1 MHTAKR
7 KPCFRSP
14 AGVSSDSVISSFCKR
29 PALRRKLNTE
39 EVFLLSGR
47 LALLHTQSREDSH
60 SFKNALCCMQNE
72 HSLSTCLLEAQFVNG
87 NYQITAFFEML
98 ISIPSLNSSVHI
110 TLAAL
115 VLRWHSVHFCH
126 RHRMP
131 GWSSLEEDI
140 FSSQFQGLGVH
151 HVDDGMVARMA
162 PSMAV
167 EDCTLTWSHL
177 DKSEI
182 RELRQHQKWVK
193 HSRATPRKTSAL
205 ISVTGYHKPSK

>member
-1 MHTAKR
+1 
-7 KPCFRSP
+7 
-14 AGVSSDSVISSFCKR
+14 
-29 PALRRKLNTE
+29 
-39 EVFLLSGR
+39 
-47 LALLHTQSREDSH
+47 
-60 SFKNALCCMQNE
+60 MQNE
-72 HSLSTCLLEAQFVNG
+72 HSLSTCLLEAQFTYG

-126 RHRMP
+126 RHKMP
-131 GWSSLEEDI
+131 GGSSLKEDI
-140 FSSQFQGLGVH
+140 FRSQFQELGVH
-151 HVDDGMVARMA
+151 HVDGGMVAGMA

-167 EDCTLTWSHL
+167 EACTLTWSHL

-182 RELRQHQKWVK
+182 RELKQPQKWVK

-205 ISVTGYHKPSK
+205 ISAKDTTNLQSSAGNWAPTSFSWMRPWEGCFRLRHTGVVSLLTHAFCDLGSRRVNYI